1 MALTNWKIELRP
13 DIELMRVIPLRQ
25 AGEVAGISA
34 DTIRRRYPEI
44 IVQLSPRRVG
54 VRLRDALNIGG
65 KPAAE

>member
-1 MALTNWKIELRP
+1 
-13 DIELMRVIPLRQ
+13 MRVIPLRQ